1 MLAPQNYLVIE
12 DNLIFR
18 TAPYQL
24 NSGASFEVVLPA
36 NGKTWRVEAYQTA
49 NHPWGEYATASVEAC
64 RTEGNSFSIRYLTQL
79 PTNNPSPFIA
89 VDCQISRNAY
99 DPNAKA
105 AQPEGY
111 AANMH
116 YIQKNTDLAYTI
128 QFQNTGDDTA
138 FRVMLLDTLSA
149 LLHPGSV
156 LMGASSHPY
165 TWELVQNNILKIV
178 FDNIMLPDSNVNEA
192 ASHGFVKFYI
202 EQQPNNALGSVIYN
216 DAAIYFDFNPPII
229 TNETFHTIGEDFILL
244 SDFET
249 IESQEKMDI
258 RVLPNPFSESARI
271 EVDYTGSTA
280 LDLEIYDLMGRK
292 LKTIVN
298 NNSGSFQIQRDDL
311 PAGIYVFQI
320 LADKKL
326 IGNGKMV
333 IR

>member
-1 MLAPQNYLVIE
+1 
-12 DNLIFR
+12 
-18 TAPYQL
+18 
-24 NSGASFEVVLPA
+24 
-36 NGKTWRVEAYQTA
+36 
-49 NHPWGEYATASVEAC
+49 
-64 RTEGNSFSIRYLTQL
+64 
-79 PTNNPSPFIA
+79 
-89 VDCQISRNAY
+89 
-99 DPNAKA
+99 
-105 AQPEGY
+105 
-111 AANMH
+111 MH